1 LNRIRS
7 VELGKVIGMGRKIR
21 VMVCPV
27 CGSLNIRK
35 ASPLSGWLLPDE
47 YSCPDCGYRGP
58 VVGEVEV
65 DEDELGEGG

>member
-1 LNRIRS
+1 S
-7 VELGKVIGMGRKIR
+7 KGKVMNMGRR
-21 VMVCPV
+21 VRLLACPL

-47 YSCPDCGYRGP
+47 YACPDCGYRGP

-65 DEDELGEGG
+65 DEDELKEGT